1 MITDLSTCLISTCF
15 HFRYEDG
22 VIMEVIVEKFVKYFR
37 SIFHH
42 NNKYFFQFLLCE
54 AANLVLIYFN
64 FWATDQFL
72 QVSQESMCQEHPHL
86 KPVANMLLKVRFREL
101 FRQFKGVSR

>member
-1 MITDLSTCLISTCF
+1 
-15 HFRYEDG
+15 
-22 VIMEVIVEKFVKYFR
+22 MEVIVEKFVKYFR

-54 AANLVLIYFN
+54 LANLSLIYFN

-72 QVSQESMCQEHPHL
+72 QV
-86 KPVANMLLKVRFREL
+86 R
-101 FRQFKGVSR
+101 